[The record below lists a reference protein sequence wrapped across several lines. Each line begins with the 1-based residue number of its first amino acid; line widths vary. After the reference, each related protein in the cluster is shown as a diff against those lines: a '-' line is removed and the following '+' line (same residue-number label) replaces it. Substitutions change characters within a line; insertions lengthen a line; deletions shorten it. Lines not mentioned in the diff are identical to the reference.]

1 MTAKRNLN
9 LNHPVS
15 FSDLSIV
22 ETPFSREIERG
33 LLFLTD
39 TKKADCSALKTVSGL
54 VMNAGIHNRHRTSSR
69 S

>member
-1 MTAKRNLN
+1 MKQNLN

-22 ETPFSREIERG
+22 KTPFSREIERG

-39 TKKADCSALKTVSGL
+39 TKKGGLLRLENRFRFSYECRKT
-54 VMNAGIHNRHRTSSR
+54 
-69 S
+69 